1 MKCIITGCAMQLEGH
16 PGMWLAGDLF
26 EVGDCYVFNGNQDR
40 DASQPRWMMGNSP
53 HYRKRVELLAS
64 LGGAFENKGVF
75 VAPKDDWRLNA
86 EAAAYIGV
94 PA

>member
-1 MKCIITGCAMQLEGH
+1 MKCIITGCAMQLEAD
-16 PGMWLAGDLF
+16 PDMWLPGDLF

-40 DASQPRWMMGNSP
+40 QRPRPAWLTRP
-53 HYRKRVELLAS
+53 PLYTKRLELLTS

-75 VAPKDDWRLNA
+75 VAPKDEWRLNA
-86 EAAAYIGV
+86 EAAAYIAV